1 MAYNRY
7 YGNSGRRE
15 FVNGEQPRRQED
27 RQTSGGHTP
36 LQAPERQGR
45 GQASRGKST
54 GENHGPR
61 QERAV
66 IQPGPQPQYQRNM
79 PASSGLRRPPAEK
92 RPPSPFAG
100 LGESIGG
107 LLGKLNLQNLELE
120 DMLLL
125 LILYL
130 LYRESGDK
138 ELLIIMGAMYLL

>member
-15 FVNGEQPRRQED
+15 FVPTEAHRHQSRGQEHRPQPEPERSPPMQRAP
-27 RQTSGGHTP
+27 GGHQTRDTA
-36 LQAPERQGR
+36 QHQTR
-45 GQASRGKST
+45 
-54 GENHGPR
+54 HGG
-61 QERAV
+61 
-66 IQPGPQPQYQRNM
+66 GPPM
-79 PASSGLRRPPAEK
+79 SGHRRPPAEK

-107 LLGKLNLQNLELE
+107 LLGKLKLHELELE

-125 LILYL
+125 MILYL